1 MGAVVV
7 SAVAA
12 PPGAP
17 YPKGVSLL
25 EGWVPVLTQTVA
37 IAALLVAIARPSR
50 RWWIFAVPAAAIVG
64 YALAVGMRHYIT
76 AEGWTT
82 NSLPA
87 GMSIW
92 IALTGAAIVMLVAG
106 WRKSTRRRKTAS
118 ALAVPL
124 CLLCFALAL
133 NTWVGYF
140 PTVQL
145 AWDQLTAG
153 PLPDHTDAAGV
164 AARQKSLDHHPPGAV
179 VKVDIPN
186 DASHFRHRQ
195 EIVYLPPA
203 WFATVPPPALPTVM
217 MIAGAFNTPA
227 DWLRAGNAIATV
239 DDYAARHGG
248 YSPVLVFV
256 DSGGSFNN
264 DTECVNG
271 PRGNA
276 ADHLVDD
283 VVPYMVSRFG
293 VRPPGQGWGI
303 VGFSMGGTC
312 AVTLTVKHPD
322 VFSVFVDIGGDIGP
336 NVGSEE
342 MTTDRLFGGDQQA
355 WESYEPRAA
364 MVKHG
369 PYTGVSGWF
378 SAIVEDTP
386 HYRGPSLGGAV
397 EPGPLCR
404 IPDGADGQAWA
415 ANVLC
420 EAARLF
426 GIDAAV
432 VVTVGDHDWYAAAE
446 AFAASL
452 PWLAGG
458 LATPDSGPVMR
469 PVVT

>member
-1 MGAVVV
+1 MGALVV
-7 SAVAA
+7 SAATA

-25 EGWVPVLTQTVA
+25 DGWLPVLVQTVA
-37 IAALLVAIARPSR
+37 IAALVVAVARPSR
-50 RWWIFAVPAAAIVG
+50 RWWLIAVPAAAIVG
-64 YALAVGMRHYIT
+64 VALAVGVRRCIT
-76 AEGWTT
+76 AEGLTT
-82 NSLPA
+82 NPVPA
-87 GMSIW
+87 AMSIW
-92 IALTGAAIVMLVAG
+92 IALTGAAIVVLVAG
-106 WRKSTRRRKTAS
+106 WRKSARWRKTAS

-124 CLLCFALAL
+124 CVLCLALAL
-133 NTWVGYF
+133 NAWVGYF
-140 PTVQL
+140 PTAQL
-145 AWDQLTAG
+145 AWSQLTAG

-179 VKVDIPN
+179 IKVDIPG

-195 EIVYLPPA
+195 EIVYIPPA

-227 DWLRAGNAIATV
+227 DWVRAGNAIATA
-239 DDYAARHGG
+239 DNYAATHGG

-271 PRGNA
+271 LRGNA
-276 ADHLVDD
+276 ADHLVED

-322 VFSVFVDIGGDIGP
+322 VFSAFVDIGGDIGP
-336 NVGSEE
+336 NVGSKE
-342 MTTDRLFGGDQQA
+342 MTTERLFGGNEEAWQA
-355 WESYEPRAA
+355 YEPRAA

-369 PYTGVSGWF
+369 RFTGVSAWF
-378 SAIVEDTP
+378 SVTMADSP
-386 HYRGPSLGGAV
+386 RQRSPSIGRAV
-397 EPGPLCR
+397 EPTRLCR
-404 IPDGADGQAWA
+404 IPDDADGQAEA
-415 ANVLC
+415 ANILC
-420 EAARLF
+420 LAARKF

-432 VVTVGDHDWYAAAE
+432 VVTVGNHDWHAAAE
-446 AFAASL
+446 VFAASL
-452 PWLAGG
+452 PWLAGS
-458 LATPDSGPVMR
+458 LATPGSGPITR
-469 PVVT
+469 PAIS